1 MAFNGHRLYENA
13 KRVREKRKHQIEKR
27 ERERLEEEMRECRF
41 APKIN
46 KKKGYCPPR
55 PVFDRLSSQDNFT
68 GVYGK
73 RFRSGDGRL
82 NAESDLAV
90 SGLSRKTAPTIITS
104 EQVELWQ
111 QEALGLRQPLET
123 SLEPLKEHD
132 DDDGVYES
140 LYLDAK
146 RRHKKKFEEA
156 ERIRKKNTKKKNS
169 ISQSKAVVD
178 RLEQA
183 HRKAQNRLNAVR
195 SLSET
200 IDIRTGQRWFNPK
213 INTPKPCKKQ
223 EKVHERLLERGQK
236 LQDLKR
242 KMRERAERSRK
253 SKTQRRTSTRNKKLS
268 QQFERR
274 VLGQIYDEIFPNET
288 ERERILKRLPR
299 MISNVLCS
307 TTVSDLSCSRFTS
320 LVIGNT
326 KAAELHGVL
335 NQWISKRQR
344 SLLLS
349 PKFRPEINLRSR
361 DLNRPDP
368 VHMIL
373 HSKGEEY
380 VVVFE
385 L

>member
-1 MAFNGHRLYENA
+1 M
-13 KRVREKRKHQIEKR
+13 
-27 ERERLEEEMRECRF
+27 
-41 APKIN
+41 
-46 KKKGYCPPR
+46 
-55 PVFDRLSSQDNFT
+55 
-68 GVYGK
+68 
-73 RFRSGDGRL
+73 
-82 NAESDLAV
+82 
-90 SGLSRKTAPTIITS
+90 
-104 EQVELWQ
+104 
-111 QEALGLRQPLET
+111 
-123 SLEPLKEHD
+123 
-132 DDDGVYES
+132 
-140 LYLDAK
+140 
-146 RRHKKKFEEA
+146 
-156 ERIRKKNTKKKNS
+156 
-169 ISQSKAVVD
+169 VD

-183 HRKAQNRLNAVR
+183 HRKAQNRLNALR
-195 SLSET
+195 SFSET
-200 IDIRTGQRWFNPK
+200 IDMRTGQRWFNPK

-253 SKTQRRTSTRNKKLS
+253 SKTRRRTSMRNEKLS
-268 QQFERR
+268 KQFERR

-299 MISNVLCS
+299 MISNVLSS

-349 PKFRPEINLRSR
+349 SSCQQFRPEINLRSR

-368 VHMIL
+368 VHLIL

-380 VVVFE
+380 ERKKEKERERLKEIQMQDCTFKPK
-385 L
+385 LNLL